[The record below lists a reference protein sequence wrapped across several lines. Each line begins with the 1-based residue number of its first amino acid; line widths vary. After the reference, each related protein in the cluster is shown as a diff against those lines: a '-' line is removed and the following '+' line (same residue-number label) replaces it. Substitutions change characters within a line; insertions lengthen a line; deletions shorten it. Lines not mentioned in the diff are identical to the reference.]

1 MTFVG
6 AKIWTGSGADRSNR
20 ASRASRASTVVVTH
34 TPCVTTRGDIT
45 GHSF

>member
-6 AKIWTGSGADRSNR
+6 AKIWTGSGADRSN
-20 ASRASRASTVVVTH
+20 RASRASTVVVTH